1 MRACLRLRHGP
12 TSVWIHV
19 CWFTLTCPFW
29 WMGSEQAVKRRA
41 WPRVHI
47 EDAFTRAAVEWALTG
62 ASRWLADERCLGLL
76 SEFRDEA
83 DRPLAERLKALDVS
97 AQGYLEWILFRDGS
111 GSPECAGDLT
121 FAVTTP
127 KGRVVFVCGRR
138 FERLWRKSAATAQA
152 VILHEVLHTLGLGE
166 HPASGEAITR
176 RILSRCVVDEGPRR
190 GSARAPADR

>member
-1 MRACLRLRHGP
+1 MRVCLHLRHGS
-12 TSVWIHV
+12 TSVWLHM
-19 CWFTLTCPFW
+19 CWFALTCPFS
-29 WMGSEQAVKRRA
+29 WMLSEQAVKHRA

-62 ASRWLADERCLGLL
+62 AARWLADERCLGLL
-76 SEFRDEA
+76 SEYRDDA
-83 DRPLAERLKALDVS
+83 DRPLADRLEALDVS

-111 GSPECAGDLT
+111 GAPECAGDLT

-138 FERLWRKSAATAQA
+138 FERLWRQSAATAQA

-176 RILSRCVVDEGPRR
+176 RILSRCAVDGGARR
-190 GSARAPADR
+190 RSARGPGKR